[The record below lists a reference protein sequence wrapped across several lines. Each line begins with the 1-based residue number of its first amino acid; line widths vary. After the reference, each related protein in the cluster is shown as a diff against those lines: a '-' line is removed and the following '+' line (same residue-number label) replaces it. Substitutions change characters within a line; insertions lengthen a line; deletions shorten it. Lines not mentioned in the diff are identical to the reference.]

1 MGDSRIRSLRGGIS
15 RRRALAGAG
24 AIAAATALPYRPAF
38 AADKVTLR
46 TNWLFYGSHSIFF
59 LGIDKGYYEKENLD
73 VVVKQG
79 NGSGNTVRL
88 VANKDSTFAY
98 VSAAA
103 LIKLAAQD
111 APIIS
116 VATIDATGT
125 EAVLV
130 RPDSGIKTFKDLE
143 GKKVLTT
150 AGAGV
155 NTFFPIAAQN
165 AGVDINK
172 IELVNVAESALV
184 SSYLQNM
191 APAMLG
197 GMDDKPAEIE
207 ANGGQPPVIFNYADY
222 GVYQPGYAIAAHKD
236 MVKENPDLVRRFVHG
251 TIAAVKEAK
260 ANPDEAIQA
269 LISWK
274 ANTED
279 EKEKIQARKV
289 LDVTL
294 AILTSPNNKEG
305 RIGLNVKED
314 WDSAL
319 NLLKQYSELKTD
331 MTADQFYTNE
341 FLPEA

>member
-1 MGDSRIRSLRGGIS
+1 MAVGFPG
-15 RRRALAGAG
+15 RR
-24 AIAAATALPYRPAF
+24 AF

-46 TNWLFYGSHSIFF
+46 TNWLFYGSHAIFF
-59 LGIDKGYYEKENLD
+59 LGIDKGLYDKNNLD

-98 VSAAA
+98 VSASA
-103 LIKLAAQD
+103 LIKLAAQG

-130 RPDSGIKTFKDLE
+130 NPDSGIKTFKDLE

-155 NTFFPIAAQN
+155 NTFFPVAAQN
-165 AGVDINK
+165 AGIDASKV
-172 IELVNVAESALV
+172 ELVNVAESALV
-184 SSYLQNM
+184 QSYLQNL

-197 GMDDKPAEIE
+197 GIDDKPAEIA
-207 ANGGQPPVIFNYADY
+207 ANGGQPPIIFNYADY
-222 GVYQPGYAIAAHKD
+222 GVYQPGYAIVTHKD
-236 MVKENPDLVRRFVHG
+236 LVKDNPDLVRRFVAG
-251 TIAAVKEAK
+251 TLAAVEAAK
-260 ANPDEAIQA
+260 ANPDDAVKS
-269 LISWK
+269 LINWK
-274 ANTED
+274 ASTED

-294 AILTSPNNKEG
+294 SILISPNNKEK
-305 RIGLNVKED
+305 RIGLNVEAD
-314 WDSAL
+314 WASAL
-319 NLLKQYSELKTD
+319 ELLKKFSHVETSMKASE
-331 MTADQFYTNE
+331 FYTND
-341 FLPEA
+341 FLPKA

>member
-1 MGDSRIRSLRGGIS
+1 MTNTIWKPTGLKLS
-15 RRRALAGAG
+15 RRKALAAAGATALAGA
-24 AIAAATALPYRPAF
+24 LPLRSAF
-38 AADKVTLR
+38 ALDKVTLR
-46 TNWLFYGSHSIFF
+46 TNWLFYGSHAVFF
-59 LGIDKGYYEKENLD
+59 LGIDKGIYEKDGLD

-98 VSAAA
+98 VSCAA
-103 LIKLAAQD
+103 LIKLAAQE

-116 VATIDATGT
+116 VATIDGTGT

-165 AGVDINK
+165 AGVDVSK
-172 IELVNVAESALV
+172 VELVNVAESALV

-197 GMDDKPAEIE
+197 GIDDKPAEIK
-207 ANGGQPPVIFNYADY
+207 ANGGEQPVIFNYADY
-222 GVYQPGYAIAAHKD
+222 GVYQPGYCIATHKD
-236 MVKENPDLVRRFVHG
+236 LVKENPDLVKRFVHG
-251 TIAAVKEAK
+251 TIDAVGAAAADPEA
-260 ANPDEAIQA
+260 AIQS
-269 LISWK
+269 LINWK
-274 ANTED
+274 ASTED
-279 EKEKIQARKV
+279 EKERVQAREV
-289 LDVTL
+289 LGVTL
-294 AILTSPNNKEG
+294 SILTSANNKEKK
-305 RIGLNVKED
+305 IGLNVEAD
-314 WDSAL
+314 WASAL
-319 NLLKQYSELKTD
+319 ELLKKYSELKTD

-341 FLPEA
+341 FLPA

>member
-1 MGDSRIRSLRGGIS
+1 MTNTTSKPTGLTLTRRGALAAAGAT
-15 RRRALAGAG
+15 ALAG
-24 AIAAATALPYRPAF
+24 TLPARRAF
-38 AADKVTLR
+38 ALDKVTLR
-46 TNWLFYGSHSIFF
+46 TNWLFYGSHAIFF
-59 LGIDKGYYEKENLD
+59 LGIDKGFYEKNGLD

-98 VSAAA
+98 VSCAA
-103 LIKLAAQD
+103 LIKLAAQE

-116 VATIDATGT
+116 VATIDGTGT

-143 GKKVLTT
+143 GKQVLTT

-197 GMDDKPAEIE
+197 GIDDKPAEIK
-207 ANGGQPPVIFNYADY
+207 ANGGEQPIIFNYADY
-222 GVYQPGYAIAAHKD
+222 GVYQPGYAIATHKD
-236 MVKENPDLVRRFVHG
+236 LIKENPDLVRRFVHG
-251 TIAAVKEAK
+251 TIDAVKAAAADPEA
-260 ANPDEAIQA
+260 AIQS
-269 LISWK
+269 LINWK
-274 ANTED
+274 ASTED
-279 EKEKIQARKV
+279 EKERIQAREV
-289 LDVTL
+289 LGVTL
-294 AILTSPNNKEG
+294 SILTSPNNKEK
-305 RIGLNVKED
+305 RIGLNVEAD
-314 WDSAL
+314 WASAL
-319 NLLKQYSELKTD
+319 ELLKKYSELKTD

-341 FLPEA
+341 FLPA

>member
-1 MGDSRIRSLRGGIS
+1 MTNTIWKPTGLKLS
-15 RRRALAGAG
+15 RRGALAAAGATALAGV
-24 AIAAATALPYRPAF
+24 LPGRAF
-38 AADKVTLR
+38 ALDKVTLR
-46 TNWLFYGSHSIFF
+46 TNWLFYGSHAVFF
-59 LGIDKGYYEKENLD
+59 LGIDKGIYEKSGVD

-98 VSAAA
+98 VSCAA
-103 LIKLAAQD
+103 LIKLAAQE

-116 VATIDATGT
+116 VATIDGTGT

-165 AGVDINK
+165 AGVDVSK
-172 IELVNVAESALV
+172 VELVNVAEGALV

-197 GMDDKPAEIE
+197 GIDDKPAEIK
-207 ANGGQPPVIFNYADY
+207 ANGGEQPVIFNYADY
-222 GVYQPGYAIAAHKD
+222 GVYQPGYCIATHKD
-236 MVKENPDLVRRFVHG
+236 LVKENPDLVKRFVQS
-251 TIAAVKEAK
+251 TIEAVKASAADPEA
-260 ANPDEAIQA
+260 AIQS
-269 LISWK
+269 LINWK
-274 ANTED
+274 ASTED
-279 EKEKIQARKV
+279 EKERVQAREV
-289 LDVTL
+289 LGVTL
-294 AILTSPNNKEG
+294 SILTSANNKEKK
-305 RIGLNVKED
+305 IGLNVEAD
-314 WDSAL
+314 WASAL
-319 NLLKQYSELKTD
+319 ELLKKYSELKTD

-341 FLPEA
+341 FLPA

>member
-1 MGDSRIRSLRGGIS
+1 MTNTTWKTTGLKLTRRGALAAAGAT
-15 RRRALAGAG
+15 ALAGA
-24 AIAAATALPYRPAF
+24 LPIRPAF
-38 AADKVTLR
+38 ALDRVTLR
-46 TNWLFYGSHSIFF
+46 TNWLFYGSHAVFF
-59 LGIDKGYYEKENLD
+59 LGIDKGLYEKNGLD

-98 VSAAA
+98 VSCAA
-103 LIKLAAQD
+103 LIKLAAQE

-116 VATIDATGT
+116 VATIDGTGT

-184 SSYLQNM
+184 QSYLQNM

-197 GMDDKPAEIE
+197 GIDDKPAEIK
-207 ANGGQPPVIFNYADY
+207 ANGGEQPVVFNYADY
-222 GVYQPGYAIAAHKD
+222 GVYQPGYCIATHKD
-236 MVKENPDLVRRFVHG
+236 LVNENPDLVKRFVHG
-251 TIAAVKEAK
+251 TIDAVKASAADPEA
-260 ANPDEAIQA
+260 AIQS
-269 LISWK
+269 LINWK
-274 ANTED
+274 ASTED
-279 EKEKIQARKV
+279 EKERVQAREV
-289 LDVTL
+289 LGVTL
-294 AILTSPNNKEG
+294 SILTSANNKEK
-305 RIGLNVKED
+305 RVGLNVEAD
-314 WDSAL
+314 WASAL
-319 NLLKQYSELKTD
+319 ELLKKYSELKTD
-331 MTADQFYTNE
+331 MTADKFYTNE
-341 FLPEA
+341 FLPA